1 MYNLSFYNSIT
12 RQKEVFKPINDK
24 QVGMYSCGPTVYNYA
39 HIGNLRAYV
48 FSDLIRRVLEDAGYN
63 VKLVMN
69 LTDVDDKTIKN
80 SIEKK
85 VSLDEY
91 TKEYKNA
98 FFEDIKAL
106 RIKPADTNPSAT
118 DHIKEMIDIIKLL
131 KKNGH
136 TYEVDGSV
144 YFKIS
149 TFKGYGELAN
159 LDKQELIAG
168 ASGRVSSDEYDKE
181 NASDFVLW
189 KAYTPE
195 DGEVYWDSPFGKGRP
210 GWHIEC
216 SAMSAKYLGKHFDIH
231 TGGVDNKFPH
241 HENEIAQNECAFN
254 EKFVNYWLHCEHL
267 IVDGEKMSKSKGNF
281 YTLRDLLDKGISA
294 LAIRYSLINSHY
306 RKQLNFTI
314 EGIKQSQSAIDRVND
329 LIFRLKDINNDSTSD
344 SSDLLE
350 KISEFNNNFTLA
362 IYNDLN
368 ISEALGV
375 FFTFV
380 KLINTSFDNVNN
392 SVRDEALKFIER
404 VNNIVD
410 CFNVKEDIVLED
422 EAKINKLIEE
432 RSIAKKNKDFALAD
446 KIRDELIGMGIEIMD
461 TPQGVKWKRK

>member
-1 MYNLSFYNSIT
+1 MQSISFYNSLT
-12 RQKEVFKPINDK
+12 RTKEVFKPINDK

-85 VSLDEY
+85 VSLEEY
-91 TKEYKNA
+91 TKEYKKA
-98 FFEDIKAL
+98 FFEDIKSL
-106 RIKPADTNPSAT
+106 RIKQADMNPSAT
-118 DHIKEMIDIIKLL
+118 DHIKEMIEIIELL

-168 ASGRVSSDEYDKE
+168 ASGRVSSDEYDKD

-216 SAMSAKYLGKHFDIH
+216 SAMSSKYLGKHFDIH

-254 EKFVNYWLHCEHL
+254 EKFVNYFLHCEHL

-281 YTLRDLLDKGISA
+281 YTLRDLVDKGISP

-329 LIFRLKDINNDSTSD
+329 LIFRLKDIDNNNADSAE
-344 SSDLLE
+344 LLE
-350 KISEFNNNFTLA
+350 SISKFNDDFTFA

-368 ISEALGV
+368 IAEALGV

-380 KLINTSFDNVNN
+380 KLLNTSFESINN
-392 SVRDEALKFIER
+392 NVRDVALRFIER

-410 CFNVKEDIVLED
+410 CFSFDNNINDEDD
-422 EAKINKLIEE
+422 EKINHLIEE
-432 RSIAKKNKDFALAD
+432 RSIAKKEKNFALAD
-446 KIRDELIGMGIEIMD
+446 KIRDELISMGIEIMD